1 MQPWKILVRSHL
13 SGAWHYRWTAIVVA
27 WLFCAVAWGAF
38 AVVPNQFQAIS
49 KIYIDTDTMMGPLLA
64 GLTVTTDPEQQVAV
78 MLNTLLTRPN
88 LEQVVRLTSPI
99 GGTISS
105 ADMARQVQDL
115 QNHVSLK
122 FLGTKNLYEL
132 AFSDKDP
139 NRALLVS
146 QTLISIFV
154 DSNIGTKRRDF
165 QGVRSF
171 LDDKVAE
178 YETLVRDA
186 EQRRAAFRQ
195 ANLDVLSNNVTPDA
209 ARAAVEKAKEEVGAA
224 QARLSSLEAQLRT
237 IPKVI
242 YLDGPGPI
250 IVSSGTANS
259 ASIGSGGSLFQRLS
273 EAKQSLL
280 ELQSKYTD
288 DYPDVKAAK
297 RQVEQ
302 LQGELAATP
311 PVGAE
316 GRGNQSISN
325 PIYVQTQSKMSDAMT
340 DVAYQTQR
348 YNDALA
354 AFQNAKNMTSQEIE
368 INTKFADLDRDYDLV
383 HKTYQDLIS
392 RREAARISQAV
403 NDQQSNI
410 NVRVVEP
417 PKKAPYPSAPNRP
430 LINSIIL
437 LAGLTIGL
445 VSALALSWNAGRFFV
460 KDQLTAEFDYPV
472 IGVVTR
478 LERAGAAS
486 NTRRS
491 VAMLAT
497 SLVVLFCS
505 YLGVL
510 VVFDSTFRGM
520 VRGFL

>member
-1 MQPWKILVRSHL
+1 MQSWKAITRSHL
-13 SGAWHYRWTAIVVA
+13 SGAWHYRWTAIAVA
-27 WLFCAVAWGAF
+27 WVFCAVSWGAF
-38 AVVPNQFQAIS
+38 AVVPNQFEAVA
-49 KIYIDTDTMMGPLLA
+49 KIYIDTDTMLAPLLT
-64 GLTVTTDPEQQVAV
+64 GLTVMTNPDQQVSV

-88 LEQVVRLTSPI
+88 LEQVVRLTSPA
-99 GGTISS
+99 GRSISS
-105 ADMARQVQDL
+105 ADLARQVQSL
-115 QNHVSLK
+115 QDHVTLK

-139 NRALLVS
+139 NRALVVS

-165 QGVRSF
+165 QGAQSF

-178 YETLVRDA
+178 YEALVRGA
-186 EQRRAAFRQ
+186 EERRATFRQ
-195 ANLDVLSNNVTPDA
+195 ANLDVLSNSLTPDA
-209 ARAAVEKAKEEVGAA
+209 ARAAVEKARQDLGAS
-224 QARLSSLEAQLRT
+224 QARLSSLQAQLKA
-237 IPKVI
+237 IPKII

-250 IVSSGTANS
+250 ILSSGTANS
-259 ASIGSGGSLFQRLS
+259 ESIGGGGSLFQRLAES
-273 EAKQSLL
+273 KQSLI
-280 ELQSKYTD
+280 ELRSKYTD

-302 LQGELAATP
+302 LQSELAATP

-340 DVAYQTQR
+340 EVAFQSHR
-348 YNDALA
+348 YSDALA
-354 AFQNAKNMTSQEIE
+354 ALQNSKNMTSRAIE

-403 NDQQSNI
+403 NDQQSTI

-417 PKKAPYPSAPNRP
+417 PKKAPFPSAPNRP
-430 LINSIIL
+430 LINSAIL
-437 LAGLTIGL
+437 LAGLAIGSL
-445 VSALALSWNAGRFFV
+445 TALALSWNAGRFFV

-478 LERAGAAS
+478 LERAGDAIQA
-486 NTRRS
+486 RRT
-491 VAMLAT
+491 VGVLAT
-497 SLVVLFCS
+497 SLLVLFCS

-510 VVFDSTFRGM
+510 VIFDSTFRGIL
-520 VRGFL
+520 RDLL